1 MLGPELLVK
10 MRGIVEA
17 KKAAIATADS
27 RVIEA
32 VSKITN
38 LSAIFCYFFREVS
51 RLSFTLIARNVSYYS
66 NA

>member
-17 KKAAIATADS
+17 KKAAIAAADAVHATADS
-27 RVIEA
+27 RVREA

-38 LSAIFCYFFREVS
+38 LSALFRELINKLS
-51 RLSFTLIARNVSYYS
+51 RLSYS
-66 NA
+66 DLR

>member
-38 LSAIFCYFFREVS
+38 LSAIFCYFFNR
-51 RLSFTLIARNVSYYS
+51 
-66 NA
+66 

>member
-27 RVIEA
+27 RVMEA
-32 VSKITN
+32 VSRITK
-38 LSAIFCYFFREVS
+38 LRAIF
-51 RLSFTLIARNVSYYS
+51 YS
-66 NA
+66 LFNESSQ